1 MSAADF
7 TQLSVA
13 HTQPACK
20 QTVPGDPPYHTPHPG
35 ISVASGSFD
44 EQYCLEPEP
53 DIALAYSVMEP
64 ARSGRLVVDAAI
76 ALDVQ
81 PGADY
86 HRLKSGKSVPNR
98 SGVTVHPEQVFFP
111 VRCSRS
117 QKIGPVA
124 SLSYEFLSRRC
135 LRHASLGRPCICKYS
150 QTKGFVFCP
159 AQRTS

>member
-20 QTVPGDPPYHTPHPG
+20 QTVPGDPPYHTPQPG

-53 DIALAYSVMEP
+53 DIALAYTVVEP
-64 ARSGRLVVDAAI
+64 ARSGRLVVEAAV
-76 ALDVQ
+76 ALDVPQ
-81 PGADY
+81 GADY

-98 SGVTVHPEQVFFP
+98 SGLMVHPEQVF
-111 VRCSRS
+111 SS
-117 QKIGPVA
+117 
-124 SLSYEFLSRRC
+124 SLLEFTNDRTCCFLAPRVPSTRC
-135 LRHASLGRPCICKYS
+135 LSHASARAAL
-150 QTKGFVFCP
+150 CP
-159 AQRTS
+159 QLLHSKRFPT